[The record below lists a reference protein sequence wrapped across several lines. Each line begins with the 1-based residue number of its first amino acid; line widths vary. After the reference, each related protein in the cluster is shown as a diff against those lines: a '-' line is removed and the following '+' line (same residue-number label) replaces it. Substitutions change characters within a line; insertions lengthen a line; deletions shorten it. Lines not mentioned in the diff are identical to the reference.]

1 MFWWVRWI
9 FVAGLSVFFLV
20 FGIEEMAQAY
30 KTSNPGEFLAWFF
43 SASFIIL
50 ISGTLLVGSLWRMIH
65 RLRSGPDGSSS
76 PTGPPGENH
85 KPPD

>member
-50 ISGTLLVGSLWRMIH
+50 ISGTLLIGSLWRMIH
-65 RLRSGPDGSSS
+65 RFRSGPEEN
-76 PTGPPGENH
+76 GPRPQNPEEH
-85 KPPD
+85 P